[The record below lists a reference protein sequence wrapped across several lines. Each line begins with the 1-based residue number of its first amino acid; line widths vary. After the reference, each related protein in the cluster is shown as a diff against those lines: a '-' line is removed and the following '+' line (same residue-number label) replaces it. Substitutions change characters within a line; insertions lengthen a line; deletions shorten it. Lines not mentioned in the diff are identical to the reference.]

1 MHVLAIARYHAQSTY
16 SRKKI
21 AATKGK
27 GGEVMGSAVL
37 GEAISAIRD
46 WSGKAQ
52 RGATG
57 GPHAA
62 ETFGSLVFND
72 SVQQARLPKTVY
84 QALRRTITHGD
95 PLDAAGADAVAKAMK
110 EWAVEHGATHYTH
123 WFQPLTGITAEK
135 HDSFLSPNG
144 NGKAVTEF
152 SGKELIRGE
161 PDASSF
167 PSGGMRSTFE
177 ARGYTAW
184 DPTSPPWLLYSGG
197 AVTLV
202 IPTAF
207 VSWTGETLDKKTPL
221 LRSMQ
226 ALSKQAIRVLKLFG
240 SNAERVV
247 TTCGPEQEYFLID
260 SHFYLS
266 RPDLINAGRTLF
278 GAKPP
283 KGQELEDQY
292 FGAIPE
298 RVMAFMNESESEL
311 FKVGVPVKTRHNEVA
326 PSQYEIAPVFENANV
341 ATDHQMIVM
350 ETMRRLAP
358 KFGLA
363 CLLHEKPFAGVNGS
377 GKHLNWSMSDD
388 EGNNLLS
395 PGKNTHDN
403 MQFLVFCSAV
413 LRAVNKWQ
421 GLLRASI
428 ASAGNDHRLGANE
441 APPAI
446 LSIFLGDMLTDIF
459 EQIEKGGAKT
469 TKSGGEL
476 DTGVMVL
483 PKLPRDAGDRNRTS
497 PFAFT
502 GNKFE
507 FRAVSSNQSI
517 AYPNIALN
525 MAVTE
530 SLDYMATELEKA
542 MKGGKTLAQAVT
554 ELLPKVIKEN
564 KRIIFNGN
572 NYSAEWEK
580 EAGKR
585 GLLNLKNTVD
595 ALPQLVSK
603 EVIGLFEKYKVLT
616 DRELHARYE
625 IMLETYNKV
634 VNIEGQ
640 LMVLIANRYILPAAL
655 EYQRQVAASV
665 AAVKSAGAKSVEG
678 KKTLDKL
685 TKLVDKFKQSA
696 DKLEKELAHE
706 GGVVREARQ
715 ALPRQGRAEHG
726 GAARARRRA
735 RDHHAARN
743 VAARHVSRDAVHQV
757 ASRLEVERFG
767 IRGAAATIAA
777 PLVFR

>member
-1 MHVLAIARYHAQSTY
+1 
-16 SRKKI
+16 
-21 AATKGK
+21 
-27 GGEVMGSAVL
+27 MGSAVL
-37 GEAISAIRD
+37 GEAISAIRA
-46 WSGKAQ
+46 WSVGEVKGSAS
-52 RGATG
+52 GS
-57 GPHAA
+57 A

-72 SVQQARLPKTVY
+72 SVQQARLPKNVY

-95 PLDAAGADAVAKAMK
+95 PLDVSVADAVASAMK

-135 HDSFLSPNG
+135 HDSFLVPNG
-144 NGKAVTEF
+144 NGKAVAEF
-152 SGKELIRGE
+152 AGKELIKGE

-184 DPTSPPWLLYSGG
+184 DPTSPPWLLKSGNS
-197 AVTLV
+197 VTLV

-207 VSWTGETLDKKTPL
+207 VSWTGEALDKKTPL
-221 LRSMQ
+221 LRSME
-226 ALSKQAIRVLKLFG
+226 ALSRQAVRILKLFG
-240 SNAERVV
+240 STAERVV

-260 SHFYLS
+260 RYFYLS

-278 GAKPP
+278 GATPP

-292 FGAIPE
+292 FGAIAD
-298 RVMAFMNESESEL
+298 RVMAFMNDVETEL
-311 FKVGVPVKTRHNEVA
+311 YKVGGPVKTRHNEAA
-326 PSQYEIAPVFENANV
+326 PSQYETAPVFENANV
-341 ATDHQMIVM
+341 ATDHQMMVM
-350 ETMRRLAP
+350 ETMKRIAP

-395 PGKNTHDN
+395 PGANPHDN
-403 MQFLVFCSAV
+403 MQFLVFCTAV
-413 LRAVNKWQ
+413 IRAVNKYQ

-446 LSIFLGDMLTDIF
+446 ISVFLGDMLTDIF
-459 EQIEKGGAKT
+459 EQIEKGSAKSS
-469 TKSGGEL
+469 KHGGVL

-483 PKLPRDAGDRNRTS
+483 PKLPRDTGDRNRTS

-502 GNKFE
+502 GNKFA
-507 FRAVSSNQSI
+507 FRAVSSGQSI

-525 MAVTE
+525 VAVTE

-542 MKGGKTLAQAVT
+542 TKGGKTIEQAAA

-564 KRIIFNGN
+564 KGIIFNGN
-572 NYSAEWEK
+572 NYSKEWEK

-603 EVIGLFEKYKVLT
+603 EVIATFEKYKVLNQ
-616 DRELHARYE
+616 RELHARYE
-625 IMLETYNKV
+625 IMLEQYNKT
-634 VNIEGQ
+634 VNIEGN
-640 LMVLIANRYILPAAL
+640 LMVLMANRYILPAAFD
-655 EYQRQVAASV
+655 YQRQVASSV
-665 AAVKSAGAKSVEG
+665 AAVKQAGGKSVEG
-678 KKTLDKL
+678 KKTLDGL
-685 TKLVDKFKQSA
+685 TKLIDNFKRQT
-696 DKLEKELAHE
+696 DKLAKVLAHE
-706 GGVVREARQ
+706 GDGSAEKHAKHFRDQVIPNMAALRE
-715 ALPRQGRAEHG
+715 LGDE
-726 GAARARRRA
+726 
-735 RDHHAARN
+735 
-743 VAARHVSRDAVHQV
+743 
-757 ASRLEVERFG
+757 LELMMPHETWPL
-767 IRGAAATIAA
+767 ATYREMLFIK
-777 PLVFR
+777 